1 MHSRQNNFEKSYT
14 EKKTK
19 YTPSGYSWFTNC
31 SFDATK
37 NRFDCYK
44 GEDCMERF
52 CEDLRDHAMKI
63 TNYEEQEMIPL
74 TNKKINL
81 MKTKRFVTYAK
92 KNLVLK
98 KMIKMHLNFT
108 MKSEFIVFTLENL
121 EELPIVFAIQDKITK
136 RNSNSIS

>member
-63 TNYEEQEMIPL
+63 INYEEQEMIPL

-98 KMIKMHLNFT
+98 KNDKNAFKLYHKVRVHCLYTGKFRGAAHSIC
-108 MKSEFIVFTLENL
+108 NL
-121 EELPIVFAIQDKITK
+121 
-136 RNSNSIS
+136 R